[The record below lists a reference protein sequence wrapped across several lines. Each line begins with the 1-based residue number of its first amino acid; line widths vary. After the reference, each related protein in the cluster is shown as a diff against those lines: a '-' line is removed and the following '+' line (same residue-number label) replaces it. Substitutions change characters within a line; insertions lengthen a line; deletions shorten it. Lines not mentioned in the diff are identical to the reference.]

1 MTNPRSG
8 AVAHDRIGPG
18 IVFAFAFG
26 LACLRYLPFF
36 GEPWDDSTAATN
48 GWGFTQPIVRNW
60 ERIGLFAAG
69 GVPHQYALP
78 SGPEGAMV
86 GVWPYLNHPPGL
98 HWSFYAVS
106 RVFGTEPWAL
116 RLLPLLASAL
126 AAGLGAVLVR
136 RSLGSAWALLFSVW
150 FAVLPLSFYAGR
162 ICSSESVLLPIA
174 LGALLLHRRWRTSG
188 AGRYAVVHGL
198 VFVALQADWQGA
210 FVPAMLFV
218 DELLAAR
225 ADRRLGR
232 VLGLVLPALASV
244 AVTLLVTAQ
253 SMSGIVAAL
262 EFYARVFGVVATA
275 DTRSAAGH
283 APLRIVLGHLLQLV
297 PWPVLLLAG
306 VGFVNAL
313 RRGAEALRIW
323 LALLVPGVA
332 NVLVFQRHA
341 AIHDFWIYALAAP
354 LVGLAVLG
362 LATLVQVGSGRA
374 PRLARGLG
382 AGLGVAIAALSL
394 HGALAQHG
402 TANRPE
408 WHAANEALAARLN
421 GAVAADDLLVTD
433 LMLGP
438 VAAGLRCH
446 LLVSH
451 GQAEALVPVH
461 DLFRQGRLGVRRLF
475 CAASRA
481 ALASV
486 PGLEARLREQGEVVL
501 ETGEFVLFREA
512 R

>member
-1 MTNPRSG
+1 MTNPRIG
-8 AVAHDRIGPG
+8 VPAPDRIGPRV
-18 IVFAFAFG
+18 VFVVAFC

-78 SGPEGAMV
+78 SGPGGAMV

-98 HWSFYAVS
+98 HWAFYAWS

-126 AAGLGAVLVR
+126 AAGLGAELVR
-136 RSLGSAWALLFSVW
+136 RTLGSAMALVFAVW

-174 LGALLLHRRWRTSG
+174 LLTLLLHRRWRTSG

-198 VFVALQADWQGA
+198 VFVAMQADWQGA
-210 FVPAMLFV
+210 FVPAMLVV

-225 ADRRLGR
+225 ADRRWWR
-232 VLGLVLPALASV
+232 VLGLGLPVLASV

-253 SMSGIVAAL
+253 GMAGIGAAL

-275 DTRSAAGH
+275 DTKSAAGH
-283 APLRIVLGHLLQLV
+283 APLRIVLDHLLLLV
-297 PWPVLLLAG
+297 PWPVLLAAG
-306 VGFVNAL
+306 VGLVAAA
-313 RRGAEALRIW
+313 RRGAGAHRVW
-323 LALLVPGVA
+323 LTLLVPGLA

-341 AIHDFWIYALAAP
+341 AIHDFWIYALSVP

-362 LATLVQVGSGRA
+362 LDRCVQFTRRRMPRSA
-374 PRLARGLG
+374 PW
-382 AGLGVAIAALSL
+382 LGVLVGAAIAAWSWFVAMT
-394 HGALAQHG
+394 HHAA
-402 TANRPE
+402 ANRPE
-408 WHAANEALAARLN
+408 WHAANEALATRLN
-421 GAVAADDLLVTD
+421 DAVPADDLLVTD
-433 LMLGP
+433 LQLGP
-438 VAAGLRCH
+438 VATMLHCH

-451 GQAEALVPVH
+451 GQKEALAPVH
-461 DLFRQGRLGVRRLF
+461 GLFRQDRLGVATMF

-481 ALASV
+481 ALAM
-486 PGLEARLREQGEVVL
+486 PGLEVLLREKGEVVL
-501 ETGEFVLFREA
+501 EADAFVLFREA